1 MTFPTKRK
9 KNFPTVYTRSN
20 VFDERSSAMNS
31 MIGDRSNDQYVSG
44 SMSFSAQEGRQPRS
58 AKDIVFTPP
67 QSVAEAR
74 RRIADLTYDIAHID
88 QQFAARK
95 IRGVVD
101 QNWAHRA
108 SRARMVKDLER
119 ERLRIWIEE
128 TRGEESWDLLKAIV
142 ETVKPDYDPDEWK
155 EVLAD
160 AYKKLRQ
167 G

>member
-1 MTFPTKRK
+1 MTFPPKRK
-9 KNFPTVYTRSN
+9 KNFPGSYTRID
-20 VFDERSSAMNS
+20 VFDEDSLGMNS
-31 MIGDRSNDQYVSG
+31 MIGDRSDDQHVSG
-44 SMSFSAQEGRQPRS
+44 SMSFSAQDSKQPRS
-58 AKDIVFTPP
+58 AKDIVFVPP

-101 QNWAHRA
+101 PNWAHRA

-155 EVLAD
+155 EVMAD
-160 AYKKLRQ
+160 AYKRLRQ